1 MSLTAPLFKS
11 QLRVDPLSRCAA
23 LGLPNH
29 SIAILP
35 FYQSQAELD
44 SIDLL
49 GDPTTSTTN
58 NNSSSESA
66 NASASATRDVP
77 YSPSFILNFALQV
90 DPGILTVIDFVFLPG
105 FNNPTLAVLYQ
116 TEQTWTGR
124 LNEFKDTSKL
134 IIFTLDISNQSY
146 PILAKVEGLPHDCM
160 YMVPCTE
167 FLVGG
172 LVVVCGDAVVY
183 VDSTRRVAVPVNGW
197 GARISDLPLLPPVD
211 ANNPQVQKQELKLEG
226 SRATFIDDK
235 TLFLILRD
243 GTLYT
248 VEVVAE
254 GKTVTKLVMGTAPLA
269 QTAIPAVIEPIRGE
283 REHGH
288 GTGHFFVGSTVGPSV
303 LLKAAH
309 VEEEYND
316 EDDGGDGAAGAGEGG
331 KTAVVDQGDTMDWD
345 DDDDGT

>member
-1 MSLTAPLFKS
+1 MSLTAPLFRS

-44 SIDLL
+44 TIDILN
-49 GDPTTSTTN
+49 DP
-58 NNSSSESA
+58 SS
-66 NASASATRDVP
+66 SATRDVP
-77 YSPSFILNFALQV
+77 YSPSFILNFAVQV
-90 DPGILTVIDFVFLPG
+90 DPGILTVIDFAFLPG

-124 LNEFKDTSKL
+124 LNEFKDTTKL
-134 IIFTLDISNQSY
+134 VIFTLDLSISTQSY
-146 PILAKVEGLPHDCM
+146 TYTYPVLAKIEGLPHDCM
-160 YMVPCTE
+160 YIIPCTE

-172 LVVVCGDAVVY
+172 LVVVSGDLIIY
-183 VDSTRRVAVPVNGW
+183 IDSTRRVALPVNGW
-197 GARISDLPLLPPVD
+197 GARISDLPLLALPPALDDNTVGGGAKGD
-211 ANNPQVQKQELKLEG
+211 LKLEG

-235 TLFLILRD
+235 TLFLVLAD

-254 GKTVTKLVMGTAPLA
+254 GKTVTKLIMGSAPLA
-269 QTAIPAVIEPIRGE
+269 QTAIPAVIEPLRSTE
-283 REHGH
+283 ETH
-288 GTGHFFVGSTVGPSV
+288 HFFVGSTVGPSV

-309 VEEEYND
+309 VEEEY
-316 EDDGGDGAAGAGEGG
+316 DDAGDQGGSAEGQ
-331 KTAVVDQGDTMDWD
+331 TAVVDQGDGGMDWD
-345 DDDDGT
+345 DDDDGAYDTTLLRRS